1 MTITFLKIVVFMIIC
16 TEENMFNTALYQH
29 ETALSGITFCYV
41 GVLYDFWARNG
52 CSLRH
57 IKCGFFSVA

>member
-1 MTITFLKIVVFMIIC
+1 MIIC